1 MCGVRLS
8 EVSRRDF
15 GLPHVDAM
23 VGLLAGAASVAWGP
37 LQQGGEHRCWT
48 HALDLRVPAEKD
60 PGRCLLQ
67 GRGMC
72 WCCMGR
78 GQVGKGAGAAG
89 TETGSEK
96 SILDDTWT
104 RSQGCRTRGGLTGP
118 SPPLLGCGRR
128 VGMSRLR
135 HAGSSHGRC
144 APGEESKGTEQTG
157 WTPDVLGWDV
167 AYPKPVYF
175 CKRTVPRHCVLR
187 STGCEI
193 GRSLFTIYYLCMH
206 AASAPREPARA

>member
-1 MCGVRLS
+1 MTVVVAACRQELQGPLQFYGVCMRGVRLS

-23 VGLLAGAASVAWGP
+23 VGWLAGAASVAWGP

-48 HALDLRVPAEKD
+48 HALGLRVPAEKD

-96 SILDDTWT
+96 SILDEESRVQNSRGAHGAFASPLGLWETGRHVETATCRVVTWT
-104 RSQGCRTRGGLTGP
+104 LRSRRGVERDRADGLDAGCFGM
-118 SPPLLGCGRR
+118 GCGISQAR
-128 VGMSRLR
+128 VL
-135 HAGSSHGRC
+135 
-144 APGEESKGTEQTG
+144 
-157 WTPDVLGWDV
+157 L
-167 AYPKPVYF
+167 
-175 CKRTVPRHCVLR
+175 
-187 STGCEI
+187 
-193 GRSLFTIYYLCMH
+193 
-206 AASAPREPARA
+206 